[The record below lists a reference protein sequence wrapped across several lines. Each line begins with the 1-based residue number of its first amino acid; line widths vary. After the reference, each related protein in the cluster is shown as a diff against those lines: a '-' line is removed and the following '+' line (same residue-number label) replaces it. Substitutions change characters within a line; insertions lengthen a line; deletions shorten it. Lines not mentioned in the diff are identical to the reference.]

1 MLATNQC
8 QNSDSVL
15 QMWIVISHRKGSPRY
30 KVLVILSMLST
41 CFSWSWYQDW
51 TWPPCTD
58 CRAGRATSALA
69 WIWSKSVWQ
78 SDANMPTCSSLT
90 SSCPPWRACLGRSG
104 WSCKWG
110 QEDREAAC
118 QWHPGSTHCPWIC
131 PGGGH
136 WGQSRTCRVPAITRL
151 DLSVRFVCCG
161 VIWREEGHHITELG
175 LSTQYRHTLLWDMV
189 IISHLTHW
197 KSQKNNHWQG
207 HYESEL
213 LVKFDFYILM
223 VGTLSPVVYIIL
235 FMSGKFH
242 TRETSCLSLSSTTAE
257 ISWGELRHS
266 LIISVSAR
274 KINMDNIWLSLVTLG
289 THLTCDLNLQHNKQ
303 GRLLTS

>member
-1 MLATNQC
+1 MTSGI
-8 QNSDSVL
+8 NSLPMNMSWRRSLRTKSDL
-15 QMWIVISHRKGSPRY
+15 QSPCNNTVR
-30 KVLVILSMLST
+30 SE
-41 CFSWSWYQDW
+41 
-51 TWPPCTD
+51 
-58 CRAGRATSALA
+58 
-69 WIWSKSVWQ
+69 
-78 SDANMPTCSSLT
+78 CSFCLL
-90 SSCPPWRACLGRSG
+90 WRHL
-104 WSCKWG
+104 
-110 QEDREAAC
+110 E
-118 QWHPGSTHCPWIC
+118 
-131 PGGGH
+131 GGGTSH
-136 WGQSRTCRVPAITRL
+136 HRTR
-151 DLSVRFVCCG
+151 S
-161 VIWREEGHHITELG
+161 
-175 LSTQYRHTLLWDMV
+175 QYRHTLLWDMV

-223 VGTLSPVVYIIL
+223 VGTLSPVVYIL